1 MEASQALIETSWPDG
16 KNKLFICTVNE
27 EKPSEKQVDCG
38 EFEDQK
44 LSPRV
49 MVDLRDVG
57 CSNRARLMAAGARDD
72 GGDSLLAGRGGR
84 HNEMQDSM
92 HLRVNQLPLATVNG
106 DDD

>member
-57 CSNRARLMAAGARDD
+57 CSNRSQTC
-72 GGDSLLAGRGGR
+72 SLETTVRGGTGR
-84 HNEMQDSM
+84 HTDPAYTFS
-92 HLRVNQLPLATVNG
+92 PPG
-106 DDD
+106 